1 MVVNRSRC
9 RELFF
14 SVDFTAV
21 FRNSCRWSTLALKAS
36 RKTIVTLLVAVV
48 TGFILYNVAPSS
60 AESGQYEASLSIASE
75 GINVEKSFNITLV
88 GSGSI
93 SQAKYYLN
101 GTTTNVIFTI
111 PTIALIKTDSPIRFV
126 LNASGDSLLASQI
139 RVELSN
145 ENGFNVSL
153 RPTRQVGQ
161 IFTIEYQPLVSSR
174 ASVMILGVVAILWFT
189 EGISLVATS
198 LLIPVLI
205 VLTNIRTPTEA
216 LAPFFDPSV
225 ALIFGGF
232 LIGRALTKYEL
243 DKRLALLI
251 LSRSST
257 SGGALI
263 ISVMGITAFLS
274 MWISNT
280 AAAAI
285 MIPIAL
291 AVISRINNSD
301 IRDKYGKALVLGV
314 AYSATLGGIGSLVGS
329 PPNPLAAS
337 YINSFLGQSFSF
349 MNWIPFGLPVVLI
362 MLPLIWQW
370 IIFRFKIPKD
380 IEEMGELKEI
390 SLKEYLKLGPMST
403 EQKVVLA
410 VFTSVIILWL
420 TEELPDFIASAI
432 GWSGHG
438 ISSAVVALIGGV
450 SLMVLRLLDEKDV
463 SHNISWSSLLILGSG
478 IALGGAMIDTG
489 LSAFIAQQMIG
500 LGVLPPLILI
510 IIIGTLA
517 VLVTMVAS
525 NTGAA
530 VILIPI
536 SIPLA
541 IDLGIDPMLITM
553 VIAIGVSMDFALPT
567 GTPPSTIAYSTGKVS
582 IREMIST
589 GLVVDLLAI
598 FILTVIVIWLWALLG
613 IIAI

>member
-1 MVVNRSRC
+1 MVKV
-9 RELFF
+9 
-14 SVDFTAV
+14 
-21 FRNSCRWSTLALKAS
+21 S
-36 RKTIVTLLVAVV
+36 RKTFVTLLVAILA
-48 TGFILYNVAPSS
+48 GYILYNVAPPSV
-60 AESGQYEASLSIASE
+60 EPGQYEVSLHIISD
-75 GINVEKSFNITLV
+75 GINVEESFNITLIQ
-88 GSGSI
+88 SGSI
-93 SQAKYYLN
+93 SQTKHYLN
-101 GTTTNVIFTI
+101 GTSTNVTLTT
-111 PTIALIKTDSPIRFV
+111 PDTVLIRTDSPIRFI
-126 LNASGDSLLASQI
+126 LNVSGEPLLASQI
-139 RVELSN
+139 HMELTN
-145 ENGFNVSL
+145 ENGFNVTL

-161 IFTIEYQPLVSSR
+161 VFTIEYQPLVSSR

-205 VLTNIRTPTEA
+205 VLTDIRTPTEA

-243 DKRLALLI
+243 DKRLALVI
-251 LSRSST
+251 LSRSSS

-263 ISVMGITAFLS
+263 ISVMGVTAFLS

-291 AVISRINNSD
+291 AVISRISSSD
-301 IRDKYGKALVLGV
+301 VRDKYGKALVLGV
-314 AYSATLGGIGSLVGS
+314 AYSATLGGVASLVGS

-349 MNWIPFGLPVVLI
+349 MSWIPFGLPVVLI
-362 MLPLIWQW
+362 MLPLVWQW
-370 IIFRFKIPKD
+370 ILFRFKIPKD
-380 IEEMGELKEI
+380 IDEMDELKEV

-403 EQKVVLA
+403 EQKIVVA
-410 VFTSVIILWL
+410 VFASVIVLWF

-450 SLMVLRLLDEKDV
+450 SLMILRLIDENDV
-463 SHNISWSSLLILGSG
+463 SHHISWSSLLILGSG

-489 LSAFIAQQMIG
+489 LSAHIAQQLGG
-500 LGVLPPLILI
+500 LGVLPPLILLV
-510 IIIGTLA
+510 IIGTVA

-536 SIPLA
+536 AIPLA
-541 IDLGIDPMLITM
+541 MSLGIDPLLITM

-598 FILTVIVIWLWALLG
+598 FILTVVIIWLWAILG
-613 IIAI
+613 LVVL